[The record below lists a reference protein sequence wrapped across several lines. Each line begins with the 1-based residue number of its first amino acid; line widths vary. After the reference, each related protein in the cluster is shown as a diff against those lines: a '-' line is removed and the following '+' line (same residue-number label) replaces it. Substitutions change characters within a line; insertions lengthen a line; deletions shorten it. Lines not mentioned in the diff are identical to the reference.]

1 MAVVNPLV
9 VALQNQML
17 GGIAPSL
24 PFSVDRQIERYMDAA
39 GVERDETGVA
49 FVALSH
55 ALSTL
60 LPDCVS
66 DMSPQVWQFEFV
78 PQAAAQAA
86 AAPAARAGASA
97 GAAADQYALS
107 VAGIG
112 NMPVAANDIKIFLRS
127 VLASLDRNVM
137 WLVTLAACHQV
148 SSLNAKN
155 VAREDIIGNNVYN
168 VVMNSRHSYWSREHN
183 ELIPIRLRGVAAVW
197 AKVYGRDYGE
207 WKQGEAGLNSLA
219 PNEVLMWRSIFTKMK
234 SSQSTRIM

>member
-24 PFSVDRQIERYMDAA
+24 PFSVDRQIERCMDAA
-39 GVERDETGVA
+39 GVERDDTGVA

-86 AAPAARAGASA
+86 AAPAARAGAAA

-148 SSLNAKN
+148 SSLNARMLLASLSN
-155 VAREDIIGNNVYN
+155 IL
-168 VVMNSRHSYWSREHN
+168 M
-183 ELIPIRLRGVAAVW
+183 LR
-197 AKVYGRDYGE
+197 
-207 WKQGEAGLNSLA
+207 
-219 PNEVLMWRSIFTKMK
+219 
-234 SSQSTRIM
+234 